1 MVAKLSRTDTG
12 TFSRPKHACYPGTIL
27 LAVRVGSAR
36 RGEGRCYYSYICF
49 LKLPS
54 SPAECTFTTHTGG
67 ATTSSAGQRN
77 NTYSLTH
84 NPYSRGVFVCARG
97 TAFFTSAAPT
107 TMLANLGS
115 TALLTSTAP
124 TIVAAYSCTTAFLAV
139 AVSLTVLAD
148 LGPTALFTGTAPTTV
163 LADLGPTAL
172 LTSTAHTTMAAY
184 SSSNTFL
191 ALRAHTIVLTDL
203 GPTTFLAL
211 RPPPAV
217 LAPAGLFNVYSLL
230 IEIDSRSNACPVRIM
245 MRLSNPNRTVSHIGV
260 DYLSGRNSFEVD
272 HRFWLTSIFLL
283 PRHHKQTPILP
294 ISLSLSEL
302 RGDKANPKCCDT
314 NACATVGHDKIRCT
328 RIYLQIK
335 KYLTLRRYRRYL
347 RNSYECERLNN

>member
-1 MVAKLSRTDTG
+1 
-12 TFSRPKHACYPGTIL
+12 
-27 LAVRVGSAR
+27 
-36 RGEGRCYYSYICF
+36 
-49 LKLPS
+49 
-54 SPAECTFTTHTGG
+54 
-67 ATTSSAGQRN
+67 
-77 NTYSLTH
+77 
-84 NPYSRGVFVCARG
+84 
-97 TAFFTSAAPT
+97 
-107 TMLANLGS
+107 
-115 TALLTSTAP
+115 
-124 TIVAAYSCTTAFLAV
+124 
-139 AVSLTVLAD
+139 VLAD
-148 LGPTALFTGTAPTTV
+148 LGS
-163 LADLGPTAL
+163 TAL

-294 ISLSLSEL
+294 ISLSLTEL
-302 RGDKANPKCCDT
+302 RGNKANPKCCDT
-314 NACATVGHDKIRCT
+314 NACATVGQDKIT
-328 RIYLQIK
+328 
-335 KYLTLRRYRRYL
+335 
-347 RNSYECERLNN
+347 

>member
-12 TFSRPKHACYPGTIL
+12 TFWRQKHACYPGTIL

-67 ATTSSAGQRN
+67 ATTRSAGQRN

-139 AVSLTVLAD
+139 AVSS
-148 LGPTALFTGTAPTTV
+148 TV

-245 MRLSNPNRTVSHIGV
+245 MRLSNPNRTVSHVGV

-272 HRFWLTSIFLL
+272 HRFWLASIFLL
-283 PRHHKQTPILP
+283 PRHHKHPQFCPSLCLYQNCEGTKLTRSAAIQTHAPR
-294 ISLSLSEL
+294 S
-302 RGDKANPKCCDT
+302 GK
-314 NACATVGHDKIRCT
+314 T
-328 RIYLQIK
+328 R
-335 KYLTLRRYRRYL
+335 
-347 RNSYECERLNN
+347 

>member
-1 MVAKLSRTDTG
+1 
-12 TFSRPKHACYPGTIL
+12 
-27 LAVRVGSAR
+27 
-36 RGEGRCYYSYICF
+36 
-49 LKLPS
+49 
-54 SPAECTFTTHTGG
+54 
-67 ATTSSAGQRN
+67 
-77 NTYSLTH
+77 
-84 NPYSRGVFVCARG
+84 
-97 TAFFTSAAPT
+97 
-107 TMLANLGS
+107 
-115 TALLTSTAP
+115 
-124 TIVAAYSCTTAFLAV
+124 
-139 AVSLTVLAD
+139 
-148 LGPTALFTGTAPTTV
+148 TAPTTV
-163 LADLGPTAL
+163 LADLGSTAL
-172 LTSTAHTTMAAY
+172 LASTAHTTMAAY

-302 RGDKANPKCCDT
+302 RGNKANPKCCDT
-314 NACATVGHDKIRCT
+314 NACATVGQDKIRCT
-328 RIYLQIK
+328 RIY
-335 KYLTLRRYRRYL
+335 
-347 RNSYECERLNN
+347 

>member
-1 MVAKLSRTDTG
+1 
-12 TFSRPKHACYPGTIL
+12 
-27 LAVRVGSAR
+27 
-36 RGEGRCYYSYICF
+36 
-49 LKLPS
+49 
-54 SPAECTFTTHTGG
+54 
-67 ATTSSAGQRN
+67 
-77 NTYSLTH
+77 
-84 NPYSRGVFVCARG
+84 
-97 TAFFTSAAPT
+97 
-107 TMLANLGS
+107 
-115 TALLTSTAP
+115 
-124 TIVAAYSCTTAFLAV
+124 
-139 AVSLTVLAD
+139 
-148 LGPTALFTGTAPTTV
+148 
-163 LADLGPTAL
+163 
-172 LTSTAHTTMAAY
+172 MAAY

-302 RGDKANPKCCDT
+302 RGNKANPKCCDT
-314 NACATVGHDKIRCT
+314 NACATVGQDKIDRMHAYLFTNEVIIIMCDSYSIIIGQYLSGILSWSCFPT
-328 RIYLQIK
+328 RSLVNRI
-335 KYLTLRRYRRYL
+335 
-347 RNSYECERLNN
+347 